1 MAGIG
6 ACVGGPPV
14 YWRLAV
20 GPVKLL
26 SHEGDR
32 PISITWQVQ
41 APLSAELFRRFS
53 VLRG

>member
-1 MAGIG
+1 
-6 ACVGGPPV
+6 V